1 MSLSKWQKLSDRI
14 TVKVVSM
21 TGVTARDE
29 TAPGALVVPEASDP
43 SPIATA

>member
-1 MSLSKWQKLSDRI
+1 MSLSKWQKLSDKI

-21 TGVTARDE
+21 MGVTGRDE
-29 TAPGALVVPEASDP
+29 TASDP

>member
-21 TGVTARDE
+21 TGVTVRDE
-29 TAPGALVVPEASDP
+29 TAGALVVPEASDP